1 MPMTLRRKGMR
12 ALLGKKFAACHIDRV
27 ESHYGNIMIRG
38 WTAGLK
44 KSQGTGGG
52 NLEISVLDGK
62 GKRLQVYTERLVRDD
77 VNQMFGLEA
86 GLKTGFHIL
95 VDRAVLDTPEIFL
108 VFSDGKE
115 SLKKKLRVNVHG
127 PAARLYYTHFSQKRQ
142 EDYDLWVRRQAPGVI
157 EAREQ
162 KKQKFA
168 RNPLFSVVIPLYN
181 TPRSF
186 LKEIV
191 DSVLE
196 QTYPKVELCLA
207 DGSEG
212 SEIEGWLRRN
222 YPREK
227 RIRYRKLRENRGISE
242 NTNAAIKMARG
253 EFIFFADHD
262 DVLARD
268 AMYEAARAVNAD
280 PRIDVIY
287 TDEDKINRSGTAY
300 FAPHFKPDFSMELLC
315 CNNYICHLFGVRR
328 DLLKKAGLLDPKY
341 DGAQDYDLVLRCCEK
356 AEQICHIPR
365 VLYHWRTHPASTAGN
380 PDSKKYAFE
389 AGRRAVQAHY
399 ERMGIPARVE
409 NTDLLGRYR
418 TYYEISGNP
427 KVTILIPN
435 RDHGEDLARCIR
447 SVQGKTTYE
456 NYEILVI
463 ENNSREKETFELYRE
478 LQENGEARVITWEH
492 PFQYAAIHN
501 FAVKEA
507 RGDYLV
513 FLNNDTEVISESW
526 LEEMLGIC
534 QKPQVGAVGAKL
546 FYPDG
551 TIQHAGVILGLG
563 GVAGHI
569 YAGFPGDKDGYAA
582 RLVSVQDLSA
592 VTGACMMTK
601 KVIYQELGGMDE
613 RFAVAYNDV
622 DYCLRLR
629 EAGYS
634 VVFTP
639 YAALYHYESKTRGY
653 EDTLEK
659 QKRLEKETEAF
670 RKRWGELLKKGDPFY
685 NPNLSLKKADCSLR
699 LSGEERQGEG

>member
-1 MPMTLRRKGMR
+1 M
-12 ALLGKKFAACHIDRV
+12 LGKKFAACHIDRV

-38 WTAGLK
+38 WAAGLR
-44 KSQGTGGG
+44 GEDGV
-52 NLEISVLDGK
+52 LDISVLDGK
-62 GKRLQVYTERLVRDD
+62 GARLSVYVERLVRDD
-77 VNQMFGLEA
+77 VNQMFGLKE
-86 GLKTGFHIL
+86 GLETGFHIL
-95 VDRAVLDTPEIFL
+95 ADRAVLDTPEIYL

-115 SLKKKLRVNVHG
+115 TMKQKLRVNVHS
-127 PAARLYYTHFSQKRQ
+127 PAARLYYTHFSEKWQ
-142 EDYDLWVRRQAPGVI
+142 EDYDLWIRRQGPGRR

-162 KKQKFA
+162 RRQKFE

-181 TPRSF
+181 TPRPF

-191 DSVLE
+191 DSVLG
-196 QTYPKVELCLA
+196 QTYQNTELCLA
-207 DGSEG
+207 DGSQG
-212 SEIEGWLRRN
+212 DEIWKWLRRH
-222 YPREK
+222 YPKEK
-227 RIRYRKLRENRGISE
+227 RIRYRKLSENRGISE
-242 NTNAAIKMARG
+242 NTNAAVKMARG

-262 DVLARD
+262 DVLTRD
-268 AMYEAARAVNAD
+268 ALYEAAKAVNED
-280 PRIDVIY
+280 PEIDVIY
-287 TDEDKINRSGTAY
+287 TDEDKVNRSGTAY

-328 DLLKKAGLLDPKY
+328 DVLKKAGLLNPAY

-356 AEQICHIPR
+356 AGRICHIPK

-399 ERMGIPARVE
+399 ERIGLAARVE

-418 TYYEISGNP
+418 TYYEMEKSPRI
-427 KVTILIPN
+427 TILIPN
-435 RDHGEDLARCIR
+435 RDHGEDLKRCVLSI
-447 SVQGKTTYE
+447 QEKTTYE

-463 ENNSREKETFELYRE
+463 ENNSQERETFELYGQ
-478 LQENGEARVITWEH
+478 LQKEGRVRVITWEH
-492 PFQYAAIHN
+492 PFQYAALHN

-507 RGDYLV
+507 QGAYLV
-513 FLNNDTEVISESW
+513 FLNNDTEVISEGW

-601 KVIYQELGGMDE
+601 KDVYLKIGGMDE
-613 RFAVAYNDV
+613 SFAVAYNDV

-629 EAGYS
+629 EAGYG

-639 YAALYHYESKTRGY
+639 YARLYHYESKTRGY
-653 EDTLEK
+653 EDTAEK
-659 QKRLEKETEAF
+659 KKRLEKETREF
-670 RKRWGELLKKGDPFY
+670 EKRWGGLLEKGDPFY

-699 LSGEERQGEG
+699 LSGEKRQGKE